1 MARLIALT
9 DPALWLTVAGAVFG
23 AVGTGKPW
31 KALVPIELMPIYPR
45 WDVDPPSVG
54 DFWPWLSGAAV
65 LVALFAFVAV
75 ASWVSGE
82 AFLAF
87 MGALGV
93 GVSGWVGLRTLFRG

>member
-1 MARLIALT
+1 MSGYDEGLGLGGHGRE
-9 DPALWLTVAGAVFG
+9 GANRPPGPEISAASESRPLVER
-23 AVGTGKPW
+23 VGL
-31 KALVPIELMPIYPR
+31 AAI
-45 WDVDPPSVG
+45 
-54 DFWPWLSGAAV
+54 AAV

>member
-1 MARLIALT
+1 MSGYGGGYGRGSDDRGPGPEASE
-9 DPALWLTVAGAVFG
+9 PAERR
-23 AVGTGKPW
+23 P
-31 KALVPIELMPIYPR
+31 LVERIGLAAI
-45 WDVDPPSVG
+45 
-54 DFWPWLSGAAV
+54 AAV

-93 GVSGWVGLRTLFRG
+93 GMTGWVGLRTLFRG